1 MKCYACD
8 HILTPQEST
17 RKFKLSGEYTDM
29 CNQCLKTIDDGIET
43 VDSTSIGDDADDEED
58 QDGDVY
64 SS

>member
-8 HILTPQEST
+8 HILTPQEAT

-29 CNQCLKTIDDGIET
+29 CNQCLKTIDDEIET
-43 VDSTSIGDDADDEED
+43 VDGNCVEED
-58 QDGDVY
+58 NEDLDGDLH